1 MNTLIVYGTRYG
13 LTERCAKSLAGKLS
27 GKIQLVNIENQPVNN
42 ISEYDRVIIAAS
54 VYLGKIQKSIIKF
67 CDKNYSEILNKRI
80 GIFICCCNQE
90 KASRYLEKSFT
101 QEMLRRAWAKECFGG
116 QININQLTFFE
127 KLLVKLD
134 KEMRKT
140 EILVDNI
147 KKFADVLEGDEP
159 PEVHEP
165 ISNEVEEST
174 VDMEEF
180 LEEVNE
186 EVDEGL
192 EYEQDNVE
200 EEGNL
205 RYD

>member
-90 KASRYLEKSFT
+90 KLAGTWKSPSR
-101 QEMLRRAWAKECFGG
+101 
-116 QININQLTFFE
+116 
-127 KLLVKLD
+127 
-134 KEMRKT
+134 RKCCG
-140 EILVDNI
+140 ELGPRN
-147 KKFADVLEGDEP
+147 VLED
-159 PEVHEP
+159 
-165 ISNEVEEST
+165 
-174 VDMEEF
+174 
-180 LEEVNE
+180 
-186 EVDEGL
+186 
-192 EYEQDNVE
+192 
-200 EEGNL
+200 
-205 RYD
+205 R